1 MTSYQQPV
9 KQEVRTRLLT
19 AAVTALTIERA
30 SSPLV
35 RSEELREIVNF
46 AAGKLQWPQVP
57 TGFQESLQ
65 AELTAWE
72 GFYTAR
78 VGTRQASELKVL
90 YLCGPEPL
98 NDLQILISLGVNPHN
113 VWAVTSSAADLQA
126 AVAELAAAQ
135 VTLKIHHGNLK
146 DFFDAFPETFDVIY
160 VDACGPFTGGKPNTL
175 LPLLSIFAQQ
185 RLSPLAAL
193 ITTFSEMPGD
203 RAAGKRYVEMMT
215 AYFRYRYRDLPREAH
230 EAGVDPAES
239 EHDPNFLRHFIQGNV
254 DLMYSE
260 FITKLLTELA
270 GHWIPSCRALA
281 TDDLLKNYVAPKKQA
296 KSSLAAATEAPPESL
311 GMKEYMEQ
319 AGDLVLSPSS
329 YPLLSF
335 FEQLK
340 EDEDP
345 LASQLGNLK
354 INGREVG
361 TLLGYASLLDRVFEG
376 HWDCLSEKMKL
387 AVGQSWFDTGFPFS
401 CDSPLPNLLI
411 NSLLGIYGRPWLAN
425 PAKSLRLSYQAK
437 HNRMYCDMLLLDQCR
452 YFFDW
457 WPTVD
462 LCPSRFKSPEFQ
474 VLARCMIDRMSWH
487 NWQTDTHPF
496 RGGAVAC
503 MGETSCSNGYEIG
516 PRKLVEEEQESD

>member
-19 AAVTALTIERA
+19 AAVTALTTDRV

-35 RSEELREIVNF
+35 RNGELREIVNF
-46 AAGKLQWPQVP
+46 AAGQLQEPQVP
-57 TGFQESLQ
+57 KGFQESLQ
-65 AELTAWE
+65 AELETWE
-72 GFYTAR
+72 GFYTSR

-113 VWAVTSSAADLQA
+113 VWAVTSSAKDLQD
-126 AVAELAAAQ
+126 AVIELAAAK
-135 VTLKIHHGNLK
+135 VALKIHHGNLK
-146 DFFDAFPETFDVIY
+146 DFFDVFPETFDVIY
-160 VDACGPFTGGKPNTL
+160 VDACGPFTGGNPNTL
-175 LPLLSIFAQQ
+175 LPILSIFAQQ

-193 ITTFSEMPGD
+193 ITTFSELPSD
-203 RAAGKRYVEMMT
+203 TVAAERYAEMMT
-215 AYFRYRYRDLPREAH
+215 AYFRYRYRDLPRETH
-230 EAGVDPAES
+230 EAGVDSAIS
-239 EHDPNFLRHFIQGNV
+239 EHDPELLRRFIQGNS

-270 GHWIPSCRALA
+270 GRWIPSCRALS
-281 TDDLLKNYVAPKKQA
+281 TGDLFSSYMAPRKQA
-296 KSSLAAATEAPPESL
+296 QRTLAAATEAPPESL
-311 GMKEYMEQ
+311 PLKEYVEQ
-319 AGDLVLSPSS
+319 AGDIVLSPSS

-340 EDEDP
+340 QGNDP

-361 TLLGYASLLDRVFEG
+361 SLLDYTSLLDRVLEG
-376 HWDCLSEKMKL
+376 HWDCLSEKMNQ
-387 AVGQSWFDTGFPFS
+387 AVSQSWFDAKFPFS
-401 CDSPLPNLLI
+401 CDAPLPNLLI
-411 NSLLGIYGRPWLAN
+411 NSLLGIYGRPWLVN

-457 WPTVD
+457 WPTID
-462 LCPSRFKSPEFQ
+462 LCPSRFESLEFQ

-496 RGGAVAC
+496 RGGAVAG
-503 MGETSCSNGYEIG
+503 MGEASCSKGYEFS
-516 PRKLVEEEQESD
+516 PREVVKEDMR